1 LAQWKAQ
8 LEEKVTAWEAERA
21 TMQKA
26 HTEELLQVKSNHQAA
41 MTAVQNEIVALREQH
56 QQEVDE
62 IRLEHDMLVAEE
74 REQQAQALAEVDEMH
89 YMERET
95 IQKDRDLLAAR
106 VEELTTAGSNGTEL
120 NAQLQQM
127 RSEHEMALNEKLVV
141 ITRLEMEITTV
152 MKERRELSQQV
163 DVLKSELE
171 RLQLAQTHI
180 SADSSKRESLVEELD
195 RHRSVIGDLQI
206 DLQRTKDAMDNLQ
219 AEKARQELLLKEL
232 QAQLVASAAASEA
245 HSAVDSHD
253 HVMTPRATRVN
264 GVPPSKP
271 PPPGAPPTLP
281 NGMSKDNFGSM
292 SSRSLTLSTLHS
304 PTDSMVGPS
313 TAATSIL
320 TPSVTHDHTKLA
332 TQLED
337 ALRQVEEQDTMIKTL
352 NKQLTHCE
360 GDLQAHMDLVNTLE
374 SSLND
379 SERNLRKA
387 RLQATEIARERDNLQ
402 HQLDGARNE
411 LQDAKREVVN
421 VRMSIVEEK
430 QSLEQRLDEE
440 RRAKE
445 RARAQLDSRMEELA
459 KRKSKFACM

>member
-1 LAQWKAQ
+1 
-8 LEEKVTAWEAERA
+8 
-21 TMQKA
+21 
-26 HTEELLQVKSNHQAA
+26 

-56 QQEVDE
+56 QQEVEE

-171 RLQLAQTHI
+171 RLQLAQTHF

-232 QAQLVASAAASEA
+232 QAQLVASAAASEV
-245 HSAVDSHD
+245 HSAGDSHD
-253 HVMTPRATRVN
+253 HGMTPRATRIN

-271 PPPGAPPTLP
+271 PPPGAPPMLP
-281 NGMSKDNFGSM
+281 NGTSKDNFSV

-320 TPSVTHDHTKLA
+320 TPSATNDHTKLA

-379 SERNLRKA
+379 SERNRKHC
-387 RLQATEIARERDNLQ
+387 LCY
-402 HQLDGARNE
+402 
-411 LQDAKREVVN
+411 EV
-421 VRMSIVEEK
+421 
-430 QSLEQRLDEE
+430 
-440 RRAKE
+440 
-445 RARAQLDSRMEELA
+445 
-459 KRKSKFACM
+459 